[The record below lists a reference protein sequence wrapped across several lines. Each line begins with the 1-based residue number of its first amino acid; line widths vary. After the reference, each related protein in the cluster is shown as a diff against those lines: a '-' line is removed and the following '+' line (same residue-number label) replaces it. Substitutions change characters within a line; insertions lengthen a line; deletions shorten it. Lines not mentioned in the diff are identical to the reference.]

1 MMGGFYNNE
10 TGWEYNQSTFQAFYM
25 FENLTVDDWP
35 SEGDGC
41 APNQISGCDG
51 ACCDEGS
58 CGSNLNTC
66 DVVGAFLNDVCIGWV
81 YSDSQ
86 GYTTVPVMGDD
97 GTFPDYA
104 GTGDVMEFKIYDA
117 TYGTILDITPGAE
130 IPGWEN
136 FGIQIIE
143 GLSIAENDLNFGC
156 TDNGDL
162 ADSPYPGI
170 EACNYDF
177 EAIVDDGTCIYLPE
191 ALDIQQEV
199 FENQSFLVQLSHN
212 NRMNS

>member
-1 MMGGFYNNE
+1 MIRRVKIIYLICFSLMLGGFYNNE

-25 FENLTVDDWP
+25 FENLTVDDEP

-86 GYTTVPVMGDD
+86 GYTTVPVMGND
-97 GTFPDYA
+97 GTFPDYPV
-104 GTGDVMEFKIYDA
+104 TGDVMEFKIYDA
-117 TYGTILDITPGAE
+117 TYGTILNITPGTE
-130 IPGWEN
+130 IPGWEILE
-136 FGIQIIE
+136 F
-143 GLSIAENDLNFGC
+143 
-156 TDNGDL
+156 
-162 ADSPYPGI
+162 
-170 EACNYDF
+170 
-177 EAIVDDGTCIYLPE
+177 
-191 ALDIQQEV
+191 
-199 FENQSFLVQLSHN
+199 
-212 NRMNS
+212 R